1 MTFQCGVARADIT
14 PPVGIPMVGFAGRD
28 AAAAVHDPLEATVLA
43 ASDGDDQLLIVSLD
57 LLQLTAESVA
67 CIRQKISTATGVA
80 PTSIALAC
88 SHTHYGPSVN
98 DHDVDLVDS
107 YRTHLSH
114 VLAGVCREAMDRC
127 QPARMGV
134 DWGAS
139 DIGINRRELRD
150 SRIVLGQNPSGP
162 VDRSVGIARIDHA
175 NGQPIATVLNFA
187 CHPVSL
193 GGRMAEISSGFPGKA
208 RRVVEEM
215 TGTLS
220 LYLQGACGDVN
231 PIRMEHDH
239 DAARSLGVRLGC
251 EATRIWETIQVQDV
265 HSVAFAS
272 KTIHLPGYRYD
283 SQTNAEN
290 LQQELLRDIAVREKE
305 GEQNSGPLWWARHRL
320 ERVEAAIVSWQ
331 TDEALSAV
339 ECEVSALRLGQLGLA
354 TAPGEIFAETG
365 QSVKRTSAFED
376 TFFLGYTNGLI
387 GYVPTRSAYTEGG
400 YEVTHACRVD
410 PGASEM
416 IDAACCQVL
425 DTLCE

>member
-88 SHTHYGPSVN
+88 SHTHYGPSMN

-134 DWGAS
+134 DWGVS

-193 GGRMAEISSGFPGKA
+193 GGRMAEILGRLSREGEKSRRGDDRYVVPLSSG
-208 RRVVEEM
+208 
-215 TGTLS
+215 
-220 LYLQGACGDVN
+220 
-231 PIRMEHDH
+231 
-239 DAARSLGVRLGC
+239 RL
-251 EATRIWETIQVQDV
+251 W
-265 HSVAFAS
+265 
-272 KTIHLPGYRYD
+272 
-283 SQTNAEN
+283 
-290 LQQELLRDIAVREKE
+290 
-305 GEQNSGPLWWARHRL
+305 
-320 ERVEAAIVSWQ
+320 
-331 TDEALSAV
+331 
-339 ECEVSALRLGQLGLA
+339 
-354 TAPGEIFAETG
+354 
-365 QSVKRTSAFED
+365 
-376 TFFLGYTNGLI
+376 
-387 GYVPTRSAYTEGG
+387 
-400 YEVTHACRVD
+400 
-410 PGASEM
+410 
-416 IDAACCQVL
+416 
-425 DTLCE
+425 